1 MEEKDDSKKGQELL
15 EVDEK
20 GKTIEKKD
28 EKKEGK
34 KPAANS
40 ETFTHVLV
48 IFLGLVLL
56 GLFLR
61 IFVFNK
67 NTEKTKDYHKFKTA
81 EDMYRNIGEAV
92 IRYIKQKPN
101 ARIGLA
107 SGTTPEGLYNYLINK
122 FKKGEVSFKNVKFYS
137 IDGFC
142 GLSKDDKNSY
152 YYALTNMFLNE
163 IDAQKE
169 NIHLLKEE
177 GTSKEDFDKNAEEYN
192 KLLEKNPIDLQ
203 LLSFGENGHIGFNE
217 PNTDF
222 ELLTHVVE
230 LTPEKRQDK
239 SKIFGS
245 IEKTPKYAITQGV
258 KSVLQAKEVIAF
270 AKGKGKAQ
278 AVNDLVNG
286 VYTKKSPIT
295 ALRNHNGK
303 VSVYTDEEA
312 GSKIKEIN
320 KKF

>member
-1 MEEKDDSKKGQELL
+1 MEEKDNNQKGTELL

-20 GKTIEKKD
+20 GKSVEKKP
-28 EKKEGK
+28 EK

-48 IFLGLVLL
+48 IFLFLVLL

-61 IFVFNK
+61 IFVFDK
-67 NTEKTKDYHKFKTA
+67 KIEKTKHYHKFKTA
-81 EDMYRNIGEAV
+81 EDMNRNVGDAI
-92 IRYIKQKPN
+92 IRYINQKPN
-101 ARIGLA
+101 TKFGLA
-107 SGTTPEGLYNYLINK
+107 SGSTPEGVYNYLINK
-122 FKKGEVSFKNVKFYS
+122 CEKGEVSFKNVEFYS

-152 YYALTNMFLNE
+152 YYALTNSFLNK
-163 IDAQKE
+163 IDAKKE
-169 NIHLLKEE
+169 NIHLLNEE
-177 GTSKEDFDKNAEEYN
+177 GKTLEDFEKNAEEYN
-192 KLLEKNPIDLQ
+192 KLLAKNPIDLQ

-222 ELLTHVVE
+222 NLLTHVVK
-230 LTPEKRQDK
+230 LTPEKRDEK

-245 IEKTPKYAITQGV
+245 LDKTPKYSITQGV
-258 KSVLQAKEVIAF
+258 KSVLQAKEVICI
-270 AKGKGKAQ
+270 AKGKGKAK
-278 AVNDLVNG
+278 AVGDLVNG
-286 VYTKKSPIT
+286 VYSLKSPIT
-295 ALRNHNGK
+295 ALRNHEGK

-320 KKF
+320 KLF

>member
-1 MEEKDDSKKGQELL
+1 MEEKDNSQKGQELL
-15 EVDEK
+15 DVDEK
-20 GKTIEKKD
+20 GKPIEKK
-28 EKKEGK
+28 EEK
-34 KPAANS
+34 KPAKNS

-67 NTEKTKDYHKFKTA
+67 NTEKTKDYHKFKTP
-81 EDMYRNIGEAV
+81 EDMFRNLGETI

-101 ARIGLA
+101 ANIGLA
-107 SGTTPEGLYNYLINK
+107 SGTTPEGLYNYLIKK
-122 FKKGEVSFKNVKFYS
+122 FEKGEVSFKNVKFFS

-152 YYALTNMFLNE
+152 YYALTNAFLNK
-163 IDAQKE
+163 IDAQKK

-177 GTSKEDFDKNAEEYN
+177 GSTLQDFEKNAEEYN
-192 KLLEKNPIDLQ
+192 QLLEKNPIDLQ

-222 ELLTHVVE
+222 DLLTHVVE
-230 LTPEKRQDK
+230 LTPDKREDK

-245 IEKTPKYAITQGV
+245 LDKTPKYAITQGV

-286 VYTKKSPIT
+286 VYTQKSPIT

-303 VSVYTDEEA
+303 VTVYTDEEA
-312 GSKIKEIN
+312 GAKIKEIN

>member
-1 MEEKDDSKKGQELL
+1 MEEKDNNQKGTELL
-15 EVDEK
+15 DVDEK
-20 GKTIEKKD
+20 GKPVEKKQ
-28 EKKEGK
+28 EK

-48 IFLGLVLL
+48 IFLFLVLL

-67 NTEKTKDYHKFKTA
+67 KTEKTKHYHKFKTA
-81 EDMYRNIGEAV
+81 EDMNRNVGDAI
-92 IRYIKQKPN
+92 IRYINQKPN
-101 ARIGLA
+101 TKFGLA
-107 SGTTPEGLYNYLINK
+107 SGSTPEGIYNYLINK
-122 FKKGEVSFKNVKFYS
+122 CKKGEVSFKNVEFYS

-152 YYALTNMFLNE
+152 YYALTNSFLNK
-163 IDAQKE
+163 IDAKKE

-177 GTSKEDFDKNAEEYN
+177 GKTLEDFEKNAEEYN
-192 KLLEKNPIDLQ
+192 KLLAKNPIDLQ

-222 ELLTHVVE
+222 NLLTHVVE
-230 LTPEKRQDK
+230 LTPEKRDEK

-245 IEKTPKYAITQGV
+245 LDKTPKYSITQGV
-258 KSVLQAKEVIAF
+258 KSVLQAKEVICI

-278 AVNDLVNG
+278 AVSDLVNG
-286 VYTKKSPIT
+286 VYTLKSPIT
-295 ALRNHNGK
+295 ALRNHEGK
-303 VSVYTDEEA
+303 VSVYTDEDA

-320 KKF
+320 KLF